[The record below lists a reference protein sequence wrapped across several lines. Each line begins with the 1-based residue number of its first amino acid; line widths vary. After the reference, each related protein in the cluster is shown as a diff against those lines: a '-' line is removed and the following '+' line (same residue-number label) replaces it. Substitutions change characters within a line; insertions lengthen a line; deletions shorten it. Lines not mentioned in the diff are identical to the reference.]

1 MLVHSDYGSGEGNHR
16 EGSGRDI
23 DACTGNV
30 GSGHC
35 GNRWSGLTRD
45 RASPTA
51 AGFASSARAC
61 EVRRQ
66 SEKMSLIAT
75 YAIFHQIP
83 LLTADKD
90 FKRMHEAGAEL
101 YLVQP

>member
-1 MLVHSDYGSGEGNHR
+1 
-16 EGSGRDI
+16 
-23 DACTGNV
+23 
-30 GSGHC
+30 
-35 GNRWSGLTRD
+35 
-45 RASPTA
+45 
-51 AGFASSARAC
+51 
-61 EVRRQ
+61 
-66 SEKMSLIAT
+66 MSLIAT